1 MSKQSNQK
9 YRKEKERRH
18 TGKTDNR
25 ASDLGK
31 VISSEGKPDNKNN

>member
-18 TGKTDNR
+18 TGRTDNR
-25 ASDLGK
+25 ASELGK
-31 VISSEGKPDNKNN
+31 AISNEGKPDHKN